1 MGISIDEVRRIA
13 DLAKLELRPEE
24 MAPLAEQLGTILEHM
39 DRLSELDGDELAEGS
54 SKPAAADALRED
66 RPRPGLT
73 AEEALQNAPDAA
85 SGHFR
90 VPRFLG

>member
-1 MGISIDEVRRIA
+1 VGISIDEVRRIA
-13 DLAKLELRPEE
+13 NLAKLDLRPEE

-39 DRLSELDGDELAEGS
+39 DRLSELDGEGLPS
-54 SKPAAADALRED
+54 GAPGSRDADALRED

-73 AEEALQNAPDAA
+73 PEEALQNAPDAA
-85 SGHFR
+85 AGHFR